1 MMAYFSGPQLL
12 WRNMLTSVVTH
23 THTQTHT
30 RAKNLPTRLLLQ
42 VTLVLP
48 LVLVPISRLSMP
60 NRRRRLAAREIQP
73 QTERYT

>member
-1 MMAYFSGPQLL
+1 MSDGLFLRTTTIVEKYVDICC
-12 WRNMLTSVVTH
+12 N
-23 THTQTHT
+23 THT

-42 VTLVLP
+42 VILVLP

-60 NRRRRLAAREIQP
+60 NRRRLAAREIQP